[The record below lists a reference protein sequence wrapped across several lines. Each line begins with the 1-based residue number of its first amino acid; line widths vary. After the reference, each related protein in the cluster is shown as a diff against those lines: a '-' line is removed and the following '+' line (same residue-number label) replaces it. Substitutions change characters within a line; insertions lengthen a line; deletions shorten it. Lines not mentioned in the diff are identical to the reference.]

1 MDLVLIHTLN
11 HAKITK
17 LVLPIIDLRRAK
29 NMVTSR
35 LVQFGSLDQDAIL
48 LEDRGTGCFRVMQ
61 NFYFI
66 CMRSNLYL
74 NKNYECNYYPNY
86 FI

>member
-48 LEDRGTGCFRVMQ
+48 LEDREQDT
-61 NFYFI
+61 
-66 CMRSNLYL
+66 LEL
-74 NKNYECNYYPNY
+74 
-86 FI
+86 